1 MLFLLNAAKTAS
13 DALSVDALKIEK
25 LIDKLI
31 DLSITAGKHI
41 LMAVVIFVVG
51 RFIVTLLNRLLAR
64 MLERRKVDP
73 TIQTFLRSLVNILL
87 MLLLVVSVIGALGVN
102 TTSFAALLAS
112 AGVAIGM
119 ALSGQLQNLAGG
131 LIVLLFRPYKV
142 GDWIEA
148 QGVQGKVTAIQ
159 IFHTILTMVD
169 NKVVYV
175 PNGVMSS
182 GVVVNYNRND
192 TRRVEWVVGIDYGE
206 DTVRAEAVVR
216 EVIAADK
223 RILADPAP
231 YVAVQALDASS
242 VNLVARVWVKTEDYW
257 DVNYDTNRR
266 IYDAFNRAGINFPF
280 PQQTIHVVKE

>member
-73 TIQTFLRSLVNILL
+73 TIQTFLKSLVNILL

-280 PQQTIHVVKE
+280 PQQTIHVVQE

>member
-73 TIQTFLRSLVNILL
+73 TIQTFLKSLVNILL

-223 RILADPAP
+223 RILAAPAP

>member
-73 TIQTFLRSLVNILL
+73 TIQTFLKSLVNILL

-242 VNLVARVWVKTEDYW
+242 VNLVARVWVKSEDYW

>member
-73 TIQTFLRSLVNILL
+73 TIQTFLKSLVNILL

-257 DVNYDTNRR
+257 DVSYDTNRR

-280 PQQTIHVVKE
+280 PQQTIHVVKD

>member
-73 TIQTFLRSLVNILL
+73 TIQTFLKSLVNILL

-182 GVVVNYNRND
+182 GVVVNYNRNE
-192 TRRVEWVVGIDYGE
+192 TRRVEWVIGIDYGE
-206 DTVRAEAVVR
+206 DTARAE
-216 EVIAADK
+216 
-223 RILADPAP
+223 
-231 YVAVQALDASS
+231 ALDASS

-280 PQQTIHVVKE
+280 PQQTIHVVKD

>member
-1 MLFLLNAAKTAS
+1 MLPLLNAAQTAGES
-13 DALSVDALKIEK
+13 LSMDAVKLEK

-31 DLSITAGKHI
+31 DLSIAAGKHI
-41 LMAVVIFVVG
+41 LLAVVILVVG
-51 RFIVTLLNRLLAR
+51 RLVVNLLNRFVAR
-64 MLERRKVDP
+64 MLDRRKVDP
-73 TIQTFLRSLVNILL
+73 TIQTFLKSLVNILL
-87 MLLLVVSVIGALGVN
+87 MVLLIVSVIGALGIN

-112 AGVAIGM
+112 AGVAVGM

-131 LIVLLFRPYKV
+131 IIVLFFRPYKV

-192 TRRVEWVVGIDYGE
+192 TRRVEWVIGIDYGE
-206 DTVRAEAVVR
+206 DTARAEALVR

-223 RILADPAP
+223 RILDAPAP

-242 VNLVARVWVKTEDYW
+242 VNLVARVWVKTPDYW
-257 DVNYDTNRR
+257 DVSYDTNRR
-266 IYDAFNRAGINFPF
+266 IYDAFNKAGINFPF
-280 PQQTIHVVKE
+280 PQQTIHVVKD

>member
-73 TIQTFLRSLVNILL
+73 TIQTFLKSLVNILL

-175 PNGVMSS
+175 PNCVMSS

>member
-1 MLFLLNAAKTAS
+1 M
-13 DALSVDALKIEK
+13 DAVKLEK

-31 DLSITAGKHI
+31 DLSIAAGKHI
-41 LMAVVIFVVG
+41 LLAVVILVVG
-51 RFIVTLLNRLLAR
+51 RLVVNLLNRLVAR
-64 MLERRKVDP
+64 MLDRRKVDP
-73 TIQTFLRSLVNILL
+73 TIQTFLKSLVNILL
-87 MLLLVVSVIGALGVN
+87 MVLLIVSVIGALGIN

-112 AGVAIGM
+112 AGVAVGM

-131 LIVLLFRPYKV
+131 IIVLFFRPYKV

-192 TRRVEWVVGIDYGE
+192 TRRVEWVIGIDYGE
-206 DTVRAEAVVR
+206 DTARAEAVVR

-223 RILADPAP
+223 RILDAPAP

-242 VNLVARVWVKTEDYW
+242 VNLVARVWVKTPDYW
-257 DVNYDTNRR
+257 DVSYDTNRR
-266 IYDAFNRAGINFPF
+266 IYDAFNKAGINFPF
-280 PQQTIHVVKE
+280 PQQTIHVVKD

>member
-1 MLFLLNAAKTAS
+1 MIPLLSAAQTAGES
-13 DALSVDALKIEK
+13 LSMDAVKLEK

-31 DLSITAGKHI
+31 DLSIAAGKHI
-41 LMAVVIFVVG
+41 LLAVVILVVG
-51 RFIVTLLNRLLAR
+51 RLIVNVLNRLVAR
-64 MLERRKVDP
+64 MLDRRKVDP
-73 TIQTFLRSLVNILL
+73 TIQTFLKSLVNILL
-87 MLLLVVSVIGALGVN
+87 MVLLIVSVIGALGIN

-112 AGVAIGM
+112 AGVAVGM

-131 LIVLLFRPYKV
+131 IIVLFFRPYKV

-192 TRRVEWVVGIDYGE
+192 TRRVEWVIGIDYGE

-223 RILADPAP
+223 RILDAPAP

-242 VNLVARVWVKTEDYW
+242 VNLVARVWVKTPDYW
-257 DVNYDTNRR
+257 DVSYDTNRR
-266 IYDAFNRAGINFPF
+266 IYDAFNKAGINFPF
-280 PQQTIHVVKE
+280 PQQTIHVVKD

>member
-31 DLSITAGKHI
+31 DLSVTAGKHI
-41 LMAVVIFVVG
+41 LMAVVIFIVG
-51 RFIVTLLNRLLAR
+51 RFIVSLLNRLLAR

-280 PQQTIHVVKE
+280 PQQTIHVVKD

>member
-1 MLFLLNAAKTAS
+1 MLTLLNAAKTAS

-73 TIQTFLRSLVNILL
+73 TIQTFLKSLVNILL

>member
-73 TIQTFLRSLVNILL
+73 TIQTFLKSLVNILL

-206 DTVRAEAVVR
+206 DTVRAEAVIR

>member
-73 TIQTFLRSLVNILL
+73 TIQTFLKSLVNILL

>member
-73 TIQTFLRSLVNILL
+73 TIQTFLKSLVNILL

-223 RILADPAP
+223 RILTDPAP

-280 PQQTIHVVKE
+280 PQQTIHVVKD

>member
-1 MLFLLNAAKTAS
+1 MLPLLNAAQTAGES
-13 DALSVDALKIEK
+13 LSMDAVKLEK

-31 DLSITAGKHI
+31 DLSIAAGKHI
-41 LMAVVIFVVG
+41 LLAVVILVVG
-51 RFIVTLLNRLLAR
+51 RLVVNLLNRFVAR
-64 MLERRKVDP
+64 MLDRRKVDP
-73 TIQTFLRSLVNILL
+73 TIQTFLKSLVNILL
-87 MLLLVVSVIGALGVN
+87 MVLLIVSVIGALGIN

-112 AGVAIGM
+112 AGVAVGM

-131 LIVLLFRPYKV
+131 IIVLFFRPYKV

-192 TRRVEWVVGIDYGE
+192 TRRVEWVIGIDYGE
-206 DTVRAEAVVR
+206 DTARAEAVVR

-223 RILADPAP
+223 RILDAPAP

-242 VNLVARVWVKTEDYW
+242 VNLVARVWVKTPDYW
-257 DVNYDTNRR
+257 DVSYDTNRR
-266 IYDAFNRAGINFPF
+266 IYDAFNKAGINFPF
-280 PQQTIHVVKE
+280 PQQTIHVVKD

>member
-1 MLFLLNAAKTAS
+1 MLPLLNAAQTAGES
-13 DALSVDALKIEK
+13 LSMDAVKLEK

-31 DLSITAGKHI
+31 DLSIAAGKHI
-41 LMAVVIFVVG
+41 LLAVVILVVG
-51 RFIVTLLNRLLAR
+51 RLVVNLLNRLVAR
-64 MLERRKVDP
+64 MLDRRKVDP
-73 TIQTFLRSLVNILL
+73 TIQTFLKSLVNILL
-87 MLLLVVSVIGALGVN
+87 MVLLVVSVIGALGIN

-112 AGVAIGM
+112 AGVAVGM

-131 LIVLLFRPYKV
+131 IIVLFFRPYKV

-192 TRRVEWVVGIDYGE
+192 TRRVEWVIGIDYGE
-206 DTVRAEAVVR
+206 DTARAEAVVR

-223 RILADPAP
+223 RILDAPAP

-242 VNLVARVWVKTEDYW
+242 VNLVARVWVKTPDYW
-257 DVNYDTNRR
+257 DVSYDTNRR
-266 IYDAFNRAGINFPF
+266 IYDAFNKAGINFPF
-280 PQQTIHVVKE
+280 PQQTIHVVKD

>member
-73 TIQTFLRSLVNILL
+73 TIQTFLKSLVNILL

-242 VNLVARVWVKTEDYW
+242 VNLVARVWVKTPDYW
-257 DVNYDTNRR
+257 DVSYDTNRR

-280 PQQTIHVVKE
+280 PQQTIHVVKD

>member
-1 MLFLLNAAKTAS
+1 MIPLLSAAQTAGES
-13 DALSVDALKIEK
+13 LSVDAVKLEK

-31 DLSITAGKHI
+31 DLSVTAGKHI
-41 LMAVVIFVVG
+41 LLAVVILVVG
-51 RFIVTLLNRLLAR
+51 RLIVNVLNRLVAR
-64 MLERRKVDP
+64 MLDRRKVDP
-73 TIQTFLRSLVNILL
+73 TIQTFLKSLVNILL
-87 MLLLVVSVIGALGVN
+87 MVLLIVSVIGALGIN

-112 AGVAIGM
+112 AGVAVGM

-131 LIVLLFRPYKV
+131 IIVLFFRPYKV

-192 TRRVEWVVGIDYGE
+192 TRRVEWVIGIDYGE
-206 DTVRAEAVVR
+206 DTARAEAVVR

-223 RILADPAP
+223 RILDAPVP

-242 VNLVARVWVKTEDYW
+242 VNLVARVWVKTPDYW
-257 DVNYDTNRR
+257 DVSYDTNRR
-266 IYDAFNRAGINFPF
+266 IYDAFNKAGINFPF
-280 PQQTIHVVKE
+280 PQQTIHVVKD

>member
-73 TIQTFLRSLVNILL
+73 TIQTFLKSLVNILL

-231 YVAVQALDASS
+231 YVAVQALEASS

>member
-73 TIQTFLRSLVNILL
+73 TIQTFLKSLVNILL

-242 VNLVARVWVKTEDYW
+242 VNLVARVWVKTKDYW

>member
-73 TIQTFLRSLVNILL
+73 TIQTFLKSLVNILL

-182 GVVVNYNRND
+182 GVVVNYNRNE
-192 TRRVEWVVGIDYGE
+192 TRRVEWVIGIDYGE

-242 VNLVARVWVKTEDYW
+242 VNLVARVWVKTPDYW
-257 DVNYDTNRR
+257 DVSYDTNRR

-280 PQQTIHVVKE
+280 PQQTIHVVKD

>member
-73 TIQTFLRSLVNILL
+73 TIQTFLKSLVNILL

-169 NKVVYV
+169 NKVGYV

>member
-1 MLFLLNAAKTAS
+1 MLPLLNAAQTAGES
-13 DALSVDALKIEK
+13 LSMDAVKLEK

-31 DLSITAGKHI
+31 DLSIAAGKHI
-41 LMAVVIFVVG
+41 LLAVVILVVG
-51 RFIVTLLNRLLAR
+51 RLIVNLLNRFVAR
-64 MLERRKVDP
+64 MLDRRKVDP
-73 TIQTFLRSLVNILL
+73 TIQTFLKSLVNILL
-87 MLLLVVSVIGALGVN
+87 MVLLIVSVIGALGIN

-112 AGVAIGM
+112 AGVAVGM

-131 LIVLLFRPYKV
+131 IIVLFFRPYKV

-192 TRRVEWVVGIDYGE
+192 TRRVEWVIGIDYGE
-206 DTVRAEAVVR
+206 DTARAEAVVR

-223 RILADPAP
+223 RILDAPAP

-242 VNLVARVWVKTEDYW
+242 VNLVARVWVKTPDYW
-257 DVNYDTNRR
+257 DVSYDTNRR
-266 IYDAFNRAGINFPF
+266 IYDAFNKAGINFPF
-280 PQQTIHVVKE
+280 PQQTIHVVKD

>member
-1 MLFLLNAAKTAS
+1 MLPLLNAAQTAGES
-13 DALSVDALKIEK
+13 LSMDAVKLEK

-31 DLSITAGKHI
+31 DLSIAAGKHI
-41 LMAVVIFVVG
+41 LLAVVILVVG
-51 RFIVTLLNRLLAR
+51 RLVVNLLNRFVAR
-64 MLERRKVDP
+64 MLDRRKVDP
-73 TIQTFLRSLVNILL
+73 TIQTFLKSLVNILL
-87 MLLLVVSVIGALGVN
+87 MVLLIVSVIGALGIN

-112 AGVAIGM
+112 AGVAVGM

-131 LIVLLFRPYKV
+131 IIVLFFRPYKV

-192 TRRVEWVVGIDYGE
+192 TRRVEWVIGIDYGE
-206 DTVRAEAVVR
+206 DTAWAEAVVR

-223 RILADPAP
+223 RILDAPAP

-242 VNLVARVWVKTEDYW
+242 VNLVARVWVKTPDYW
-257 DVNYDTNRR
+257 DVSYDTNRR
-266 IYDAFNRAGINFPF
+266 IYDAFNKAGINFPF
-280 PQQTIHVVKE
+280 PQQTIHVVKD